1 MARLSAL
8 FSCLLGGAMCLIVF
22 SFENVALNKSAWQ
35 QDTKFSLLANR
46 GVDGH
51 KSYLHMYSEECVTS
65 RYNATSAWRVD
76 LEKVLS
82 IHHISIQFATN
93 NYSWNKDNELTKYFL
108 GFSVYLSN
116 TTEKEDGILCFRDTT
131 YTRATIPNPVI
142 IPCPHFGR
150 YVIYY
155 NNRTHPPYPDGY
167 SDTTINALCE
177 VEVYGCSDQG
187 KFGENCSMLCPP
199 KCLKSRCDITTGTC
213 FECTVGYLGPTCESE
228 SSTAWINSEN
238 STTWMEGTNL
248 TTRMEGNPNMNSLYV
263 KGIDKKKSY
272 IFTPFSLYKS
282 KSILFAD
289 SLKIPVKTLSSCN
302 DRLSFCKKL

>member
-8 FSCLLGGAMCLIVF
+8 ISCLLGGAMC
-22 SFENVALNKSAWQ
+22 FENVALNKSAWQ
-35 QDTKFSLLANR
+35 QDTKFNYLANR

-65 RYNATSAWRVD
+65 EYNATSAWRVD
-76 LEKVLS
+76 LENVLS

-93 NYSWNKDNELTKYFL
+93 NNSWNKDNELTKYFL

-131 YTRATIPNPVI
+131 YTRATIPNPI
-142 IPCPHFGR
+142 NIPCPHYGR

-155 NNRTHPPYPDGY
+155 NNRTHPPYPEGY

-199 KCLKSRCDITTGTC
+199 KCLKRRCDITNGTC
-213 FECTVGYLGPTCESE
+213 FECIVGYLGPTCESE
-228 SSTAWINSEN
+228 SSTAWINSES
-238 STTWMEGTNL
+238 STTWMKGTDS
-248 TTRMEGNPNMNSLYV
+248 TKRMEGNGIMNSLYV
-263 KGIDKKKSY
+263 KGIDKKY
-272 IFTPFSLYKS
+272 LY
-282 KSILFAD
+282 
-289 SLKIPVKTLSSCN
+289 C
-302 DRLSFCKKL
+302 